1 MTTAKMNKEQMVKF
15 LYQHFNEVTDKNLQ
29 DRIVYTANAWKKSP
43 DSVKLS
49 DLRPL
54 VKEVESILPKEESKP
69 APANST
75 KKTLRKS
82 SKKEEPVA
90 EKTAPAE
97 EKTESVAKEEKKE
110 APAKKPAS
118 KKTEKAEKKSAVK
131 KASQKGTSFDLAD
144 TFADTIQ
151 TEIGTLEKAQDIKT
165 FADLRKALANE
176 EEIYFA
182 VYWTERLLRQ
192 FDYVGTIKTVQK
204 PKNFPNDLDLVSCIY
219 LSDEDKLAVGIS
231 SYTDM
236 PYIIQ
241 PSDMAIT
248 EDGLRYTSNMEFEL
262 YRLTNAV
269 E

>member
-1 MTTAKMNKEQMVKF
+1 MTTAKMNKEQMVQF
-15 LYQHFNEVTDKNLQ
+15 LDEHFNEVTDKNLQ
-29 DRIVYTANAWKKSP
+29 ERITYTANAWKKDH

-54 VKEVESILPKEESKP
+54 VKEVEALLPEEESKP

-75 KKTLRKS
+75 KKTLKKS
-82 SKKEEPVA
+82 SKKEEPKT
-90 EKTAPAE
+90 EETAP
-97 EKTESVAKEEKKE
+97 KEEKK
-110 APAKKPAS
+110 APAKKPVV
-118 KKTEKAEKKSAVK
+118 KKSEKKSAVQK
-131 KASQKGTSFDLAD
+131 SEQKGTNFDLAGM
-144 TFADTIQ
+144 FEETIT
-151 TEIGTLEKAQDIKT
+151 TEIGTLTKAQDIKT
-165 FADLRKALANE
+165 FADLRKALENE

-182 VYWTERLLRQ
+182 IYWTERLLRQ
-192 FDYVGTIKTVQK
+192 FDYVGTIETVKK

-241 PSDMAIT
+241 PKDMTIT
-248 EDGLRYTSNMEFEL
+248 EDGFRYTSNMEFEL
-262 YRLTNAV
+262 YRLTDAV

>member
-1 MTTAKMNKEQMVKF
+1 MTTAKMNKEQMVQF
-15 LYQHFNEVTDKNLQ
+15 LDEHFNEVTDKNLQ
-29 DRIVYTANAWKKSP
+29 ERITYTANAWKKDH

-54 VKEVESILPKEESKP
+54 VKEVEALLPEEESKP

-75 KKTLRKS
+75 KKTLKKS
-82 SKKEEPVA
+82 SKKEEP
-90 EKTAPAE
+90 
-97 EKTESVAKEEKKE
+97 KTEETASKEEKK
-110 APAKKPAS
+110 APAKKPVA
-118 KKTEKAEKKSAVK
+118 KKSEKKSAVQK
-131 KASQKGTSFDLAD
+131 SEQKGTNFDLAGM
-144 TFADTIQ
+144 FEETIT
-151 TEIGTLEKAQDIKT
+151 TEIGTLTKAQDIKT
-165 FADLRKALANE
+165 FADLRKALENE

-182 VYWTERLLRQ
+182 IYWTERLLRQ
-192 FDYVGTIKTVQK
+192 FDYVGTIETVKK

-241 PSDMAIT
+241 PKDMTIT
-248 EDGLRYTSNMEFEL
+248 EDGFRYTSNMEFEL
-262 YRLTNAV
+262 YRLTDAV

>member
-1 MTTAKMNKEQMVKF
+1 MTTAKMNKEQMVQF
-15 LYQHFNEVTDKNLQ
+15 LDEHFNEVTDKNLQ
-29 DRIVYTANAWKKSP
+29 ERITYTANAWKKDH

-54 VKEVESILPKEESKP
+54 VKEVEALLPKEESKP

-75 KKTLRKS
+75 KKTLKKS
-82 SKKEEPVA
+82 SKKEEPKT
-90 EKTAPAE
+90 EETAP
-97 EKTESVAKEEKKE
+97 KEEKK
-110 APAKKPAS
+110 APAKKPVAKKS
-118 KKTEKAEKKSAVK
+118 KKKSAVQK
-131 KASQKGTSFDLAD
+131 SEQKGTNFDLAGM
-144 TFADTIQ
+144 FEETIT
-151 TEIGTLEKAQDIKT
+151 TEIGTLTKAQDIKT
-165 FADLRKALANE
+165 FADLRKALENE

-182 VYWTERLLRQ
+182 IYWTERLLRQ
-192 FDYVGTIKTVQK
+192 FDYVGTIETVKK

-241 PSDMAIT
+241 PKDMTIT
-248 EDGLRYTSNMEFEL
+248 EDGFRYTSNMEFEL
-262 YRLTNAV
+262 YRLTDAV

>member
-1 MTTAKMNKEQMVKF
+1 MTTAKMNKEQTVQF
-15 LYQHFNEVTDKNLQ
+15 LDEHFNEVTDKNLQ
-29 DRIVYTANAWKKSP
+29 ERITYTANAWKKDH

-54 VKEVESILPKEESKP
+54 VKEVEALLPEEESKP

-82 SKKEEPVA
+82 SKQEEPKT
-90 EKTAPAE
+90 EETAP
-97 EKTESVAKEEKKE
+97 KEEKK
-110 APAKKPAS
+110 APAKKPVA
-118 KKTEKAEKKSAVK
+118 KKSEKKSAVQK
-131 KASQKGTSFDLAD
+131 SEQKGTNFDLAGM
-144 TFADTIQ
+144 FEETIT
-151 TEIGTLEKAQDIKT
+151 TEIGTLTKAQDIKT
-165 FADLRKALANE
+165 FADLRKALENE

-182 VYWTERLLRQ
+182 IYWTERLLRQ
-192 FDYVGTIKTVQK
+192 FDYVGTIETVKK

-241 PSDMAIT
+241 PKDMTIT
-248 EDGLRYTSNMEFEL
+248 EDGFRYTSNMEFEL
-262 YRLTNAV
+262 YRLTDAV

>member
-1 MTTAKMNKEQMVKF
+1 MTTAKMNKEQMVQF
-15 LYQHFNEVTDKNLQ
+15 LDQHFNEVTDKNLQ

-97 EKTESVAKEEKKE
+97 EKKAPVNKEEKKE
-110 APAKKPAS
+110 APAKKPAP
-118 KKTEKAEKKSAVK
+118 KKPEKKSAVQK
-131 KASQKGTSFDLAD
+131 SAQKGTAFDLAD

-182 VYWTERLLRQ
+182 VYWTPRLLKQ
-192 FDYVGTIKTVQK
+192 FGYSPIDSIKC
-204 PKNFPNDLDLVSCIY
+204 PKSFANDLDLVSCIY
-219 LSDEDKLAVGIS
+219 IGDEDTIAVGIS
-231 SYTDM
+231 AYTDA
-236 PYIIQ
+236 PYNFQ
-241 PSDMAIT
+241 PKDLVVDEES
-248 EDGLRYTSNMEFEL
+248 GLRYVNSAEFEL
-262 YRLTNAV
+262 YRLTSSV

>member
-1 MTTAKMNKEQMVKF
+1 MTTAKMNKEQMVQF
-15 LYQHFNEVTDKNLQ
+15 LDQHFNEVTNKNLQ

-54 VKEVESILPKEESKP
+54 VKEVEAILPKEESKP

-97 EKTESVAKEEKKE
+97 EKKAPVNKEEKKE
-110 APAKKPAS
+110 APAKKTAP
-118 KKTEKAEKKSAVK
+118 KKPEKKSAVQK
-131 KASQKGTSFDLAD
+131 SEQKGTAFDLAD

-182 VYWTERLLRQ
+182 VYWTPRLLKQ
-192 FDYVGTIKTVQK
+192 FGYSPIDSIKC
-204 PKNFPNDLDLVSCIY
+204 PKSFANDLDLVSCIY
-219 LSDEDKLAVGIS
+219 IGDEDTIAVGIS
-231 SYTDM
+231 AYTDA
-236 PYIIQ
+236 PYNFQPKDLIIDEE
-241 PSDMAIT
+241 S
-248 EDGLRYTSNMEFEL
+248 GLRYVNSAEFEL
-262 YRLTNAV
+262 YRLTSSV

>member
-1 MTTAKMNKEQMVKF
+1 MTTAKMNKEQIVQF
-15 LYQHFNEVTDKNLQ
+15 LDEHFNEVTDKNLQ
-29 DRIVYTANAWKKSP
+29 ERITYTANAWKKDH

-54 VKEVESILPKEESKP
+54 VKEVEALLPEEESKP

-75 KKTLRKS
+75 KKTLKKS
-82 SKKEEPVA
+82 SKKEEPKT
-90 EKTAPAE
+90 EETAP
-97 EKTESVAKEEKKE
+97 KEEKK
-110 APAKKPAS
+110 APAKKPVA
-118 KKTEKAEKKSAVK
+118 KKSEKKSAVQK
-131 KASQKGTSFDLAD
+131 SEQKGTNFDLAGM
-144 TFADTIQ
+144 FEETIT
-151 TEIGTLEKAQDIKT
+151 TEIGTLTKAQDIKT
-165 FADLRKALANE
+165 FADLRKALENE

-182 VYWTERLLRQ
+182 IYWTERLLRQ
-192 FDYVGTIKTVQK
+192 FDYVGTIETVKK

-241 PSDMAIT
+241 PKDMTIT
-248 EDGLRYTSNMEFEL
+248 EDGFRYTSNMEFEL
-262 YRLTNAV
+262 YRLTDAV

>member
-1 MTTAKMNKEQMVKF
+1 MTTAKMNKEQMVQF
-15 LYQHFNEVTDKNLQ
+15 LDQHFNEVTDKNLQ

-54 VKEVESILPKEESKP
+54 VKEVEAILPKEESKP

-97 EKTESVAKEEKKE
+97 EKKAPVNKEEKKE
-110 APAKKPAS
+110 APAKKTAP
-118 KKTEKAEKKSAVK
+118 KKPEKKPAVQK
-131 KASQKGTSFDLAD
+131 SEQKGTAFDLAD

-182 VYWTERLLRQ
+182 VYWTPRLLKQ
-192 FDYVGTIKTVQK
+192 FGYSPIDSIKC
-204 PKNFPNDLDLVSCIY
+204 PKSFANDLDLVSCIY
-219 LSDEDKLAVGIS
+219 IGDEDTIAVGIS
-231 SYTDM
+231 AYTDA
-236 PYIIQ
+236 PYNFQ
-241 PSDMAIT
+241 PKDLVVDEES
-248 EDGLRYTSNMEFEL
+248 GLRYVNSAEFEL
-262 YRLTNAV
+262 YRLTSSV

>member
-1 MTTAKMNKEQMVKF
+1 MTTAKMNKEQMVLF
-15 LYQHFNEVTDKNLQ
+15 LDEHFNEVTDKNLQ
-29 DRIVYTANAWKKSP
+29 ERITYTANAWKKDH

-54 VKEVESILPKEESKP
+54 VKEVEALLPKEESKP

-75 KKTLRKS
+75 KKTLKKS
-82 SKKEEPVA
+82 SKKEEPKT
-90 EKTAPAE
+90 EETAP
-97 EKTESVAKEEKKE
+97 KEEKK
-110 APAKKPAS
+110 APAKKPVA
-118 KKTEKAEKKSAVK
+118 KKSEKKSAVQK
-131 KASQKGTSFDLAD
+131 SEQKGTNFDLAGM
-144 TFADTIQ
+144 FEETIT
-151 TEIGTLEKAQDIKT
+151 TEIGTLTKAQDIKT
-165 FADLRKALANE
+165 FADLRKALENE

-182 VYWTERLLRQ
+182 IYWTERLLRQ
-192 FDYVGTIKTVQK
+192 FDYVGTIETVKK

-241 PSDMAIT
+241 PKDMTIT
-248 EDGLRYTSNMEFEL
+248 EDGFRYTSNMEFEL
-262 YRLTNAV
+262 YRLTDAV

>member
-1 MTTAKMNKEQMVKF
+1 MTTAKMNKEQMVQF
-15 LYQHFNEVTDKNLQ
+15 LDEHFNEVTDKNLQ
-29 DRIVYTANAWKKSP
+29 ERITYTANAWKKDH

-54 VKEVESILPKEESKP
+54 VKEVEALLPEEESKP

-75 KKTLRKS
+75 KKTLKKS
-82 SKKEEPVA
+82 SKKEEP
-90 EKTAPAE
+90 ETEETAP
-97 EKTESVAKEEKKE
+97 KEEKK
-110 APAKKPAS
+110 APAKKPVAKKS
-118 KKTEKAEKKSAVK
+118 KKKSAVQK
-131 KASQKGTSFDLAD
+131 SEQKGTNFDLAGM
-144 TFADTIQ
+144 FEETIT
-151 TEIGTLEKAQDIKT
+151 TEIGTLTKAQDIKT
-165 FADLRKALANE
+165 FADLRKALENE

-182 VYWTERLLRQ
+182 IYWTERLLRQ
-192 FDYVGTIKTVQK
+192 FDYVGTIETVKK

-241 PSDMAIT
+241 PKDMTIT
-248 EDGLRYTSNMEFEL
+248 EDGFRYTSNMEFEL
-262 YRLTNAV
+262 YRLTDAV

>member
-1 MTTAKMNKEQMVKF
+1 MTTAKMNKEQMVQF
-15 LYQHFNEVTDKNLQ
+15 LDEHFNGVTDKNLQ
-29 DRIVYTANAWKKSP
+29 ERITYTANAWKKDH

-54 VKEVESILPKEESKP
+54 VKEVEALLPEEESKP

-75 KKTLRKS
+75 KKTLKKS
-82 SKKEEPVA
+82 SKKEEPKT
-90 EKTAPAE
+90 EETAP
-97 EKTESVAKEEKKE
+97 KEEKK
-110 APAKKPAS
+110 APAKKPVA
-118 KKTEKAEKKSAVK
+118 KKSEKKSAVQK
-131 KASQKGTSFDLAD
+131 SEQKGTNFDLAGM
-144 TFADTIQ
+144 FEETIT
-151 TEIGTLEKAQDIKT
+151 TEIGTLTKAQDIKT
-165 FADLRKALANE
+165 FADLRKALENE

-182 VYWTERLLRQ
+182 IYWTERLLRQ
-192 FDYVGTIKTVQK
+192 FDYVGTIETVKK

-241 PSDMAIT
+241 PKDMTIT
-248 EDGLRYTSNMEFEL
+248 EDGFRYTSNMEFEL
-262 YRLTNAV
+262 YRLTDAV

>member
-1 MTTAKMNKEQMVKF
+1 MTTAKMNKEQMVQF
-15 LYQHFNEVTDKNLQ
+15 LDQHFNEVTDKNLQ
-29 DRIVYTANAWKKSP
+29 ERITYTANAWKKDH

-54 VKEVESILPKEESKP
+54 VKEVEDLLPKEESKP

-75 KKTLRKS
+75 KKTLKKS

-90 EKTAPAE
+90 EETAP
-97 EKTESVAKEEKKE
+97 KEEKK
-110 APAKKPAS
+110 APAKKPVA
-118 KKTEKAEKKSAVK
+118 KKSEKKSAVQK
-131 KASQKGTSFDLAD
+131 SEQKGTNFDLAGM
-144 TFADTIQ
+144 FEETIT
-151 TEIGTLEKAQDIKT
+151 TEIGTLTKAQDIKT
-165 FADLRKALANE
+165 FADLRKALENE

-182 VYWTERLLRQ
+182 IYWTERLLRQ
-192 FDYVGTIKTVQK
+192 FDYVGTIETVKK

-241 PSDMAIT
+241 PKDMTIT
-248 EDGLRYTSNMEFEL
+248 EDGFRYTSNMEFEL
-262 YRLTNAV
+262 YRLTDAV

>member
-1 MTTAKMNKEQMVKF
+1 MTTAKMNKEQMVQF
-15 LYQHFNEVTDKNLQ
+15 LDEHFNEVTDKNLQ
-29 DRIVYTANAWKKSP
+29 ERITYTANAWKKDH

-54 VKEVESILPKEESKP
+54 VKEVEALLPEEESKP

-75 KKTLRKS
+75 KKTLKKS
-82 SKKEEPVA
+82 SKKEEPKT
-90 EKTAPAE
+90 EETAP
-97 EKTESVAKEEKKE
+97 KEEKK
-110 APAKKPAS
+110 APAKKPVA
-118 KKTEKAEKKSAVK
+118 KKSEKKSAVQK
-131 KASQKGTSFDLAD
+131 SEQKGTNFDLAGV
-144 TFADTIQ
+144 FEETIT
-151 TEIGTLEKAQDIKT
+151 TEIGTLTKAQDIKT
-165 FADLRKALANE
+165 FADLRKALENE

-182 VYWTERLLRQ
+182 IYWTERLLRQ
-192 FDYVGTIKTVQK
+192 FDYVGTIETVKK

-241 PSDMAIT
+241 PKDMTIT
-248 EDGLRYTSNMEFEL
+248 EDGFRYTSNMEFEL
-262 YRLTNAV
+262 YRLTDAV

>member
-1 MTTAKMNKEQMVKF
+1 MTTAKMNKEQMVQF
-15 LYQHFNEVTDKNLQ
+15 LDQHFNEVTDKNLQ

-54 VKEVESILPKEESKP
+54 VKEVEALLPKEESKP

-97 EKTESVAKEEKKE
+97 EKKAPVNKEEKKE
-110 APAKKPAS
+110 APAKKPAP
-118 KKTEKAEKKSAVK
+118 KKPEKKSAVQK
-131 KASQKGTSFDLAD
+131 SAQKGTAFDLAD

-182 VYWTERLLRQ
+182 VYWTPRLLKQ
-192 FDYVGTIKTVQK
+192 FGYSPIDSIKC
-204 PKNFPNDLDLVSCIY
+204 PKSFANDLDLVSCIY
-219 LSDEDKLAVGIS
+219 IGDEDTIAVGIS
-231 SYTDM
+231 AYTDA
-236 PYIIQ
+236 PYNFQ
-241 PSDMAIT
+241 PKDLVVDEES
-248 EDGLRYTSNMEFEL
+248 GLRYVNSAEFEL
-262 YRLTNAV
+262 YRLTSSV

>member
-1 MTTAKMNKEQMVKF
+1 MTTAKMNKEQMVQF
-15 LYQHFNEVTDKNLQ
+15 LNEHFNEVTDKNLQ
-29 DRIVYTANAWKKSP
+29 ERITYTANAWKKDH

-54 VKEVESILPKEESKP
+54 VKEVEALLPEEESKP

-75 KKTLRKS
+75 KKTLKKS
-82 SKKEEPVA
+82 SKKEEP
-90 EKTAPAE
+90 ETEETAP
-97 EKTESVAKEEKKE
+97 KEEKK
-110 APAKKPAS
+110 APAKKPVA
-118 KKTEKAEKKSAVK
+118 KKSEKKSAVQK
-131 KASQKGTSFDLAD
+131 SEQKGTNFDLAGM
-144 TFADTIQ
+144 FEETIT
-151 TEIGTLEKAQDIKT
+151 TEIGTLTKAQDIKT
-165 FADLRKALANE
+165 FADLRKALENE

-182 VYWTERLLRQ
+182 IYWTERLLRQ
-192 FDYVGTIKTVQK
+192 FDYVGTIETVKK

-241 PSDMAIT
+241 PKDMTIT
-248 EDGLRYTSNMEFEL
+248 EDGFRYTSNMEFEL
-262 YRLTNAV
+262 YRLTDAV

>member
-1 MTTAKMNKEQMVKF
+1 MTTAKMNKEQMVQF
-15 LYQHFNEVTDKNLQ
+15 LDQHFNEVTDKNLQ

-54 VKEVESILPKEESKP
+54 VKEVEAILPKEESKP

-75 KKTLRKS
+75 KKTLKKS

-97 EKTESVAKEEKKE
+97 EKKAPVNKEEKKE
-110 APAKKPAS
+110 APAKKTAP
-118 KKTEKAEKKSAVK
+118 KKPEKKPAVQK
-131 KASQKGTSFDLAD
+131 SEQKGTAFDLAD

-182 VYWTERLLRQ
+182 VYWTPRLLKQ
-192 FDYVGTIKTVQK
+192 FGYSPIDSIKC
-204 PKNFPNDLDLVSCIY
+204 PKSFANDLDLVSCIY
-219 LSDEDKLAVGIS
+219 IGDEDTIAVGIS
-231 SYTDM
+231 AYTDA
-236 PYIIQ
+236 PYNFQ
-241 PSDMAIT
+241 PKDLVVDEES
-248 EDGLRYTSNMEFEL
+248 GLRYVNSAEFEL
-262 YRLTNAV
+262 YRLTSSV

>member
-1 MTTAKMNKEQMVKF
+1 MTTAKMNKEQMVQF
-15 LYQHFNEVTDKNLQ
+15 LDEHFNEVTDKNLQ
-29 DRIVYTANAWKKSP
+29 ERITYTANAWKKDH

-54 VKEVESILPKEESKP
+54 VKEVEALLPEEESKP

-75 KKTLRKS
+75 KKTLKKS
-82 SKKEEPVA
+82 SKKEEP
-90 EKTAPAE
+90 ETEETAP
-97 EKTESVAKEEKKE
+97 KEEKK
-110 APAKKPAS
+110 APAKKPVA
-118 KKTEKAEKKSAVK
+118 KKSEKKSAVQK
-131 KASQKGTSFDLAD
+131 SEQKGTNFDLAGM
-144 TFADTIQ
+144 FEETIT
-151 TEIGTLEKAQDIKT
+151 TEIGTLTKAQDIKT
-165 FADLRKALANE
+165 FADLRKALENE

-182 VYWTERLLRQ
+182 IYWTERLLRQ
-192 FDYVGTIKTVQK
+192 FDYVGTIETVKK

-241 PSDMAIT
+241 PKDMTIT
-248 EDGLRYTSNMEFEL
+248 EDGFRYTSNMEFEL
-262 YRLTNAV
+262 YRLTDTV

>member
-1 MTTAKMNKEQMVKF
+1 MTTAKMNKEQMVQF
-15 LYQHFNEVTDKNLQ
+15 LDEHFNEVTDKNLQ
-29 DRIVYTANAWKKSP
+29 ERITYTANAWKKDH

-54 VKEVESILPKEESKP
+54 VKEVEALLPEEESKP

-75 KKTLRKS
+75 RKTLKKS
-82 SKKEEPVA
+82 SKKEEP
-90 EKTAPAE
+90 ETEETAP
-97 EKTESVAKEEKKE
+97 KEEKK
-110 APAKKPAS
+110 APAKKPVA
-118 KKTEKAEKKSAVK
+118 KKSEKKSAVQK
-131 KASQKGTSFDLAD
+131 SEQKGTNFDLAGM
-144 TFADTIQ
+144 FEETIT
-151 TEIGTLEKAQDIKT
+151 TEIGTLTKAQDIKT
-165 FADLRKALANE
+165 FADLRKALENE

-182 VYWTERLLRQ
+182 IYWTERLLRQ
-192 FDYVGTIKTVQK
+192 FDYVGTIETVKK

-241 PSDMAIT
+241 PKDMTIT
-248 EDGLRYTSNMEFEL
+248 EDGFRYTSNMEFEL
-262 YRLTNAV
+262 YRLTDAV

>member
-1 MTTAKMNKEQMVKF
+1 MTTAKMNKEQMVQF
-15 LYQHFNEVTDKNLQ
+15 LDEHFNEVTDKNLQ

-54 VKEVESILPKEESKP
+54 VKEVEAILPKEESKP

-97 EKTESVAKEEKKE
+97 EKKDPVNKEEKKE
-110 APAKKPAS
+110 APAKKTAP
-118 KKTEKAEKKSAVK
+118 KKPEKKPAVQK
-131 KASQKGTSFDLAD
+131 SEQKGTAFDLAD

-182 VYWTERLLRQ
+182 VYWTPRLLKQ
-192 FDYVGTIKTVQK
+192 FGYSPIDSIKC
-204 PKNFPNDLDLVSCIY
+204 PKSFANDLDLVSCIY
-219 LSDEDKLAVGIS
+219 IGDEDTIAVGIS
-231 SYTDM
+231 AYTDA
-236 PYIIQ
+236 PYNFQ
-241 PSDMAIT
+241 PKDLIVDEES
-248 EDGLRYTSNMEFEL
+248 GLRYVNSAEFEQ
-262 YRLTNAV
+262 YRLTSSV

>member
-1 MTTAKMNKEQMVKF
+1 MTTAKMNKEQMVQF
-15 LYQHFNEVTDKNLQ
+15 LDEHFSEVTDKNLQ
-29 DRIVYTANAWKKSP
+29 ERITYTANAWKKDH

-54 VKEVESILPKEESKP
+54 VKEVEALLPEEESKP

-75 KKTLRKS
+75 KKTLKKS
-82 SKKEEPVA
+82 SKKEEPKT
-90 EKTAPAE
+90 EETAP
-97 EKTESVAKEEKKE
+97 KEEKK
-110 APAKKPAS
+110 APAKKPVA
-118 KKTEKAEKKSAVK
+118 KKSEKKSAVQK
-131 KASQKGTSFDLAD
+131 SEQKGTNFDLAGM
-144 TFADTIQ
+144 FEETIT
-151 TEIGTLEKAQDIKT
+151 TEIGTLTKAQDIKT
-165 FADLRKALANE
+165 FADLRKALENE

-182 VYWTERLLRQ
+182 IYWTERLLRQ
-192 FDYVGTIKTVQK
+192 FDYVGTIETVKK

-241 PSDMAIT
+241 PKDMTIT
-248 EDGLRYTSNMEFEL
+248 EDGFRYTSNMEFEL
-262 YRLTNAV
+262 YRLTDAV

>member
-1 MTTAKMNKEQMVKF
+1 MTTAKMNKEQMVQF
-15 LYQHFNEVTDKNLQ
+15 LDQHFNEVTDKNLQ
-29 DRIVYTANAWKKSP
+29 ERITYTANAWKKDH

-54 VKEVESILPKEESKP
+54 VKEVEAILPKEESKP

-75 KKTLRKS
+75 KKTLKKS
-82 SKKEEPVA
+82 SKKEEPKT
-90 EKTAPAE
+90 EETAP
-97 EKTESVAKEEKKE
+97 KEEKK
-110 APAKKPAS
+110 APAKKPVA
-118 KKTEKAEKKSAVK
+118 KKSEKKSAVQK
-131 KASQKGTSFDLAD
+131 SEQKGTNFDLAGM
-144 TFADTIQ
+144 FEETIT
-151 TEIGTLEKAQDIKT
+151 TEIGTLTKAQDIKT
-165 FADLRKALANE
+165 FADLRKALENE

-182 VYWTERLLRQ
+182 IYWTERLLRQ
-192 FDYVGTIKTVQK
+192 FDYVGTIETVKK

-241 PSDMAIT
+241 PKDMTIT
-248 EDGLRYTSNMEFEL
+248 EDGFRYTSNMEFEL
-262 YRLTNAV
+262 YRLTDAV

>member
-1 MTTAKMNKEQMVKF
+1 MTTAKMNKEQMVQF
-15 LYQHFNEVTDKNLQ
+15 LDEHFNEVTDKNLQ
-29 DRIVYTANAWKKSP
+29 ERITYTANAWKKDH

-54 VKEVESILPKEESKP
+54 VKEVEALLPEEESKP

-75 KKTLRKS
+75 KKTLKKS
-82 SKKEEPVA
+82 SKKEEP
-90 EKTAPAE
+90 ETEETAP
-97 EKTESVAKEEKKE
+97 KEEKK
-110 APAKKPAS
+110 APAKKPVA
-118 KKTEKAEKKSAVK
+118 KKSEKKSAVQK
-131 KASQKGTSFDLAD
+131 SEQKGTNFDLAGM
-144 TFADTIQ
+144 FEETIT
-151 TEIGTLEKAQDIKT
+151 TEIGTLTKAQDIKT
-165 FADLRKALANE
+165 FADLRKALENE

-182 VYWTERLLRQ
+182 IYWTERLLRQ
-192 FDYVGTIKTVQK
+192 FDYVGTIETVKK

-241 PSDMAIT
+241 PKDMTIT
-248 EDGLRYTSNMEFEL
+248 EDGFRYTSNMEFEL
-262 YRLTNAV
+262 YRVTDAV

>member
-1 MTTAKMNKEQMVKF
+1 MTTAKMNKEQMVQF
-15 LYQHFNEVTDKNLQ
+15 LDEHFNEVTDKNLQ
-29 DRIVYTANAWKKSP
+29 ERITYTANAWKKDH

-54 VKEVESILPKEESKP
+54 VKEVEALLPEEESKP

-75 KKTLRKS
+75 KKTLKKS
-82 SKKEEPVA
+82 SKKEEP
-90 EKTAPAE
+90 ETEETAP
-97 EKTESVAKEEKKE
+97 KEEKK
-110 APAKKPAS
+110 APAKKPVA
-118 KKTEKAEKKSAVK
+118 KKSEKKSAVQK
-131 KASQKGTSFDLAD
+131 SEQKGTNFDLAGM
-144 TFADTIQ
+144 FEETIT
-151 TEIGTLEKAQDIKT
+151 TEIGTLTKAQDIKT
-165 FADLRKALANE
+165 FADLRKALESE

-182 VYWTERLLRQ
+182 IYWTERLLRQ
-192 FDYVGTIKTVQK
+192 FDYVGTIETVKK

-241 PSDMAIT
+241 PKDMTIT
-248 EDGLRYTSNMEFEL
+248 EDGFRYTSNMEFEL
-262 YRLTNAV
+262 YRLTDAV

>member
-1 MTTAKMNKEQMVKF
+1 MTTAKMNKEQMVQF
-15 LYQHFNEVTDKNLQ
+15 LDEHFNGVTDKNLQ
-29 DRIVYTANAWKKSP
+29 ERITYTANAWKKDH

-54 VKEVESILPKEESKP
+54 VKEVEALLPEEESKP

-75 KKTLRKS
+75 KKTLKKS
-82 SKKEEPVA
+82 SKKEEPKT
-90 EKTAPAE
+90 EETAP
-97 EKTESVAKEEKKE
+97 KEEKK
-110 APAKKPAS
+110 APAKKPVA
-118 KKTEKAEKKSAVK
+118 KKSEKKSAVQK
-131 KASQKGTSFDLAD
+131 SEQKGTNFDLAGM
-144 TFADTIQ
+144 FEETIT
-151 TEIGTLEKAQDIKT
+151 TEIGTLTKAQDIKT
-165 FADLRKALANE
+165 FADLRKALENE

-182 VYWTERLLRQ
+182 IYWTGRLLRQ
-192 FDYVGTIKTVQK
+192 FDYVGTIETVKK

-241 PSDMAIT
+241 PKDMTIT
-248 EDGLRYTSNMEFEL
+248 EDGFRYTSNMEFEL
-262 YRLTNAV
+262 YRLTDAV

>member
-1 MTTAKMNKEQMVKF
+1 MTTAKMNKEQMVQF
-15 LYQHFNEVTDKNLQ
+15 LDEHFNEVTDKNLQ
-29 DRIVYTANAWKKSP
+29 ERITYTANAWKKDH

-54 VKEVESILPKEESKP
+54 VKEVEALLPEEESKP

-75 KKTLRKS
+75 KKTLKKS
-82 SKKEEPVA
+82 SKKEEPKT
-90 EKTAPAE
+90 EETAP
-97 EKTESVAKEEKKE
+97 KEEKK
-110 APAKKPAS
+110 APAKKPVA
-118 KKTEKAEKKSAVK
+118 KKSEKKSAVQK
-131 KASQKGTSFDLAD
+131 SEQKGTNFDLAGM
-144 TFADTIQ
+144 FEETIT
-151 TEIGTLEKAQDIKT
+151 TEIGTLTKAQDIKT
-165 FADLRKALANE
+165 FADLRKALENE

-182 VYWTERLLRQ
+182 IYWTERLLRQ
-192 FDYVGTIKTVQK
+192 FDYVGTIEAVKK

-241 PSDMAIT
+241 PKDMTIT
-248 EDGLRYTSNMEFEL
+248 EDGFRYTSNMEFEL
-262 YRLTNAV
+262 YRLTDAV

>member
-1 MTTAKMNKEQMVKF
+1 MTTAKMNKEQMVQF
-15 LYQHFNEVTDKNLQ
+15 LDEHFNEVTDKNLQ
-29 DRIVYTANAWKKSP
+29 ERITYTANAWKKDH

-54 VKEVESILPKEESKP
+54 VKEVEALLPEEESKP

-75 KKTLRKS
+75 KKTLKKS
-82 SKKEEPVA
+82 SKQEEPKT
-90 EKTAPAE
+90 EETAP
-97 EKTESVAKEEKKE
+97 KEEKK
-110 APAKKPAS
+110 APAKKPVA
-118 KKTEKAEKKSAVK
+118 KKSEKKSAVQK
-131 KASQKGTSFDLAD
+131 SEQKGTNFDLAGM
-144 TFADTIQ
+144 FEETIT
-151 TEIGTLEKAQDIKT
+151 TEIGTLTKAQDIKT
-165 FADLRKALANE
+165 FADLRKALENE

-182 VYWTERLLRQ
+182 IYWTERLLRQ
-192 FDYVGTIKTVQK
+192 FDYVGTIETVKK

-241 PSDMAIT
+241 PKDMTIT
-248 EDGLRYTSNMEFEL
+248 EDGFRYTSNMEFEL
-262 YRLTNAV
+262 YRLTDAV

>member
-1 MTTAKMNKEQMVKF
+1 MTTAKMNKEQLVQF
-15 LYQHFNEVTDKNLQ
+15 LDEHFNEVTDKNLQ
-29 DRIVYTANAWKKSP
+29 ERITYTANAWKKDH

-54 VKEVESILPKEESKP
+54 VKEVEALLPEEESKP

-75 KKTLRKS
+75 KKTLKKS
-82 SKKEEPVA
+82 SKKEEPKT
-90 EKTAPAE
+90 EETAP
-97 EKTESVAKEEKKE
+97 KEEKK
-110 APAKKPAS
+110 APAKKPIA
-118 KKTEKAEKKSAVK
+118 KKSEKKSAVQK
-131 KASQKGTSFDLAD
+131 SEQKGTNFDLAGM
-144 TFADTIQ
+144 FEETIT
-151 TEIGTLEKAQDIKT
+151 TEIGTLTKAQDIKT
-165 FADLRKALANE
+165 FADLRKALENE

-182 VYWTERLLRQ
+182 IYWTERLLRQ
-192 FDYVGTIKTVQK
+192 FDYVGTIETVKK

-241 PSDMAIT
+241 PKDMTIT
-248 EDGLRYTSNMEFEL
+248 EDGFRYTSNMEFEL
-262 YRLTNAV
+262 YRLTDAV

>member
-1 MTTAKMNKEQMVKF
+1 MTTAKMNKEQMVQF
-15 LYQHFNEVTDKNLQ
+15 LDEHFNEVTDKNLQ
-29 DRIVYTANAWKKSP
+29 ERITYTANAWKKDR

-54 VKEVESILPKEESKP
+54 VKEVEALLPEEESKP

-75 KKTLRKS
+75 KKTLKKS
-82 SKKEEPVA
+82 SKKEEP
-90 EKTAPAE
+90 ETEETAP
-97 EKTESVAKEEKKE
+97 KEEKK
-110 APAKKPAS
+110 APAKKPVA
-118 KKTEKAEKKSAVK
+118 KKSEKKSAVQK
-131 KASQKGTSFDLAD
+131 SEQKGTNFDLAGM
-144 TFADTIQ
+144 FEETIT
-151 TEIGTLEKAQDIKT
+151 TEIGTLTKAQDIKT
-165 FADLRKALANE
+165 FADLRKALENE

-182 VYWTERLLRQ
+182 IYWTERLLRQ
-192 FDYVGTIKTVQK
+192 FDYVGTIETVKK

-241 PSDMAIT
+241 PKDMTIT
-248 EDGLRYTSNMEFEL
+248 EDGFRYTSNMEFEL
-262 YRLTNAV
+262 YRLTDAV

>member
-1 MTTAKMNKEQMVKF
+1 MTTAKMNKEQMVQF
-15 LYQHFNEVTDKNLQ
+15 LDEHFNEVTDKNLQ
-29 DRIVYTANAWKKSP
+29 ERITYTANAWKKDH

-54 VKEVESILPKEESKP
+54 VKEVEALLPKEESKP

-75 KKTLRKS
+75 KKTLKKS
-82 SKKEEPVA
+82 SKKEEPKTG
-90 EKTAPAE
+90 ETAP
-97 EKTESVAKEEKKE
+97 KEEKK
-110 APAKKPAS
+110 APAKKPVAKKS
-118 KKTEKAEKKSAVK
+118 KKKSAVQK
-131 KASQKGTSFDLAD
+131 SEQKGTNFDLAGM
-144 TFADTIQ
+144 FEETIT
-151 TEIGTLEKAQDIKT
+151 TEIGTLTKAQDIKT
-165 FADLRKALANE
+165 FADLRKALENE

-182 VYWTERLLRQ
+182 IYWTERLLRQ
-192 FDYVGTIKTVQK
+192 FDYVGTIETVKK

-241 PSDMAIT
+241 PKDMTIT
-248 EDGLRYTSNMEFEL
+248 EDGFRYTSNMEFEL
-262 YRLTNAV
+262 YRLTDAV

>member
-1 MTTAKMNKEQMVKF
+1 MTTAKMNKEQMVQF
-15 LYQHFNEVTDKNLQ
+15 LDQHFNEVTDKNLQ

-54 VKEVESILPKEESKP
+54 VKEVEAILPKEESKP

-97 EKTESVAKEEKKE
+97 EKKE
-110 APAKKPAS
+110 APAKKSAP
-118 KKTEKAEKKSAVK
+118 KKTEKAEKKSAVQK
-131 KASQKGTSFDLAD
+131 SAQKGTAFDLAD

-151 TEIGTLEKAQDIKT
+151 TEIGTLKKAQDIKT

-241 PSDMAIT
+241 PGDMTIT

-262 YRLTNAV
+262 YRLTDAV

>member
-1 MTTAKMNKEQMVKF
+1 MTTAKMNKEQMAQF
-15 LYQHFNEVTDKNLQ
+15 LDEHFNEVTDKNLQ
-29 DRIVYTANAWKKSP
+29 ERITYTANAWKKDH

-54 VKEVESILPKEESKP
+54 VKEVEALLPEEESKP

-75 KKTLRKS
+75 KKTLKKS
-82 SKKEEPVA
+82 SKKEEPKT
-90 EKTAPAE
+90 EETAP
-97 EKTESVAKEEKKE
+97 KEEKK
-110 APAKKPAS
+110 APAKKPVA
-118 KKTEKAEKKSAVK
+118 KKSEKKSAVQK
-131 KASQKGTSFDLAD
+131 SEQKGTNFDLAGM
-144 TFADTIQ
+144 FEETIT
-151 TEIGTLEKAQDIKT
+151 TEIGTLTKAQDIKT
-165 FADLRKALANE
+165 FADLRKALENE

-182 VYWTERLLRQ
+182 IYWTERLLRQ
-192 FDYVGTIKTVQK
+192 FDYVGTIETVKK

-241 PSDMAIT
+241 SKDMTIT
-248 EDGLRYTSNMEFEL
+248 EDGFRYTSNMEFEL
-262 YRLTNAV
+262 YRLTDAV

>member
-1 MTTAKMNKEQMVKF
+1 MTTAKMNKEQMVQF
-15 LYQHFNEVTDKNLQ
+15 LDQHFNEVTDKNLQ

-54 VKEVESILPKEESKP
+54 VKEVEAILPKEESKP

-82 SKKEEPVA
+82 SKKEEPVE
-90 EKTAPAE
+90 EKTVPAE
-97 EKTESVAKEEKKE
+97 EKKAPVNKEEKKE
-110 APAKKPAS
+110 APAKKTAP
-118 KKTEKAEKKSAVK
+118 KKPEKKPAVQK
-131 KASQKGTSFDLAD
+131 SEQKGTAFDLAD

-182 VYWTERLLRQ
+182 VYWTPRLLKQ
-192 FDYVGTIKTVQK
+192 FGYSPIDSIKC
-204 PKNFPNDLDLVSCIY
+204 PKSFANDLDLVSCIY
-219 LSDEDKLAVGIS
+219 IGDEDTIAVGIS
-231 SYTDM
+231 AYTDA
-236 PYIIQ
+236 PYNFQ
-241 PSDMAIT
+241 PKDLVVDEES
-248 EDGLRYTSNMEFEL
+248 GLRYVNSAEFEL
-262 YRLTNAV
+262 YRLTSSV

>member
-1 MTTAKMNKEQMVKF
+1 MTTAKMNKEQMVQF
-15 LYQHFNEVTDKNLQ
+15 LDEHFNEVTDKNLQ
-29 DRIVYTANAWKKSP
+29 ERITYTANAWKKDH

-54 VKEVESILPKEESKP
+54 VKEVEALLPEEESKP

-75 KKTLRKS
+75 KKTLKKS
-82 SKKEEPVA
+82 SKKEEP
-90 EKTAPAE
+90 
-97 EKTESVAKEEKKE
+97 KTEETTPKEEKK
-110 APAKKPAS
+110 APAKKPVA
-118 KKTEKAEKKSAVK
+118 KKSEKKSAVQK
-131 KASQKGTSFDLAD
+131 SEQKGTNFDLAGM
-144 TFADTIQ
+144 FEETIT
-151 TEIGTLEKAQDIKT
+151 TEIGTLTKAQDIKT
-165 FADLRKALANE
+165 FADLRKALENE

-182 VYWTERLLRQ
+182 IYWTERLLRQ
-192 FDYVGTIKTVQK
+192 FDYVGTIETVKK

-241 PSDMAIT
+241 PKDMTIT
-248 EDGLRYTSNMEFEL
+248 EDGFRYTSNMEFEL
-262 YRLTNAV
+262 YRLTDAV